1 MSDSPTTPDFQAF
14 FESVAGLYLVL
25 DTELRIVAMSNA
37 YCRATRIRREDVLG
51 RKVFDV
57 FPVNSEGTSADAERN
72 RLASFQRVLRTGTSD
87 TMPVQRHD
95 IRRPDVEGG
104 GVEERYWKPLN
115 SPILASDGSVA
126 WILHHV
132 EDVTELIRS
141 HSDAL
146 EQYRSNEHL
155 QSEVRDSSRRL
166 MDADVAREQ
175 AEYNASELQQSERR
189 ERDRAEE
196 LAAMLDAVPAPVFI
210 AHDRDC
216 RHITGN
222 RSAEELIRIPRGAE
236 ASLDAMEEAKP
247 RHFRAFKDGR
257 ELNNSELPAQRAAR
271 GIRVRDFE
279 FSIVF
284 DDGTT
289 RELLAYAEPLWNED
303 GTARGCVHVLI
314 DITKRKLDERLRRDQ
329 EAIERSILDSLPAQV
344 ALLDCQGEIVRVNHS
359 WHQFA
364 NENGVFEVNSVG
376 VGVNY
381 LEVCRKA
388 SHGGNSLA
396 ASALEGIQ
404 SVLRGESSDFSM
416 DYPCHSA
423 TRQRWFRLNVSPIL
437 SANRGAVV
445 SHWNITEQHLAKAS
459 LITEKERLLSILN
472 TAADAIIQIDRA
484 GRIQLVNPMVEKMF
498 GYSTAEMLGQNIKML
513 MPPPY
518 DAEHDGYLQRYFKTG
533 QPRVIGVGREVL
545 GLRKD
550 GSTFPIDL
558 AVSVTNGS
566 GHFTGVIRDIS
577 ERKQL
582 QQHVLEIASDEKRR
596 IGQELHDSTMQELTG
611 ISLLAGL
618 MLDMLIE
625 EPAHRIGDQ
634 DEYRR
639 INQET
644 YSQLCSTATKLY
656 QRLLETNR
664 HIRQL
669 AHGIMP
675 VQIDSEGLRSAL
687 EELAAMT
694 REQSHVSC
702 SVSCPAT
709 IAIKSTSA
717 ATHVYRIV
725 QEAID
730 NGLRHGNASE
740 IRITVAQEDRQLIV
754 EVHDNGTGYDPTSS
768 PNNHD
773 HGETQGM
780 GLRIMQY
787 RAGILGGTVQVKS
800 RLTGGTTLTCKV
812 PLTGVG
818 DE

>member
-1 MSDSPTTPDFQAF
+1 
-14 FESVAGLYLVL
+14 
-25 DTELRIVAMSNA
+25 
-37 YCRATRIRREDVLG
+37 
-51 RKVFDV
+51 
-57 FPVNSEGTSADAERN
+57 
-72 RLASFQRVLRTGTSD
+72 
-87 TMPVQRHD
+87 
-95 IRRPDVEGG
+95 
-104 GVEERYWKPLN
+104 
-115 SPILASDGSVA
+115 
-126 WILHHV
+126 
-132 EDVTELIRS
+132 
-141 HSDAL
+141 
-146 EQYRSNEHL
+146 
-155 QSEVRDSSRRL
+155 
-166 MDADVAREQ
+166 
-175 AEYNASELQQSERR
+175 
-189 ERDRAEE
+189 
-196 LAAMLDAVPAPVFI
+196 
-210 AHDRDC
+210 
-216 RHITGN
+216 
-222 RSAEELIRIPRGAE
+222 
-236 ASLDAMEEAKP
+236 
-247 RHFRAFKDGR
+247 
-257 ELNNSELPAQRAAR
+257 
-271 GIRVRDFE
+271 
-279 FSIVF
+279 
-284 DDGTT
+284 
-289 RELLAYAEPLWNED
+289 
-303 GTARGCVHVLI
+303 
-314 DITKRKLDERLRRDQ
+314 
-329 EAIERSILDSLPAQV
+329 
-344 ALLDCQGEIVRVNHS
+344 
-359 WHQFA
+359 
-364 NENGVFEVNSVG
+364 
-376 VGVNY
+376 
-381 LEVCRKA
+381 
-388 SHGGNSLA
+388 
-396 ASALEGIQ
+396 
-404 SVLRGESSDFSM
+404 
-416 DYPCHSA
+416 
-423 TRQRWFRLNVSPIL
+423 
-437 SANRGAVV
+437 
-445 SHWNITEQHLAKAS
+445 
-459 LITEKERLLSILN
+459 
-472 TAADAIIQIDRA
+472 
-484 GRIQLVNPMVEKMF
+484 
-498 GYSTAEMLGQNIKML
+498 MLGQNIKML